1 MYAGGPRAR
10 TSFPLCLAIASLHPG
25 RSFRWLPIELGREP
39 PAFRTPPLVL
49 EPMTALRERRGLALA
64 RVLGD
69 AAIAA
74 TAFGAAFWVRIHLP
88 LPFTQGLLPPDRIA
102 FLGRDW
108 LAAVVVQ
115 LAVLYFLGFY
125 DADRPLTTAELSRR
139 LLPATLAQAAL
150 LAGYL
155 FFANRTFPRSV
166 LLVYALLNLALLV
179 LWRRL
184 ANRGG
189 PRKHRR
195 VVVVGAGAEAKEIAE
210 AIAAHRWHGL
220 EVAGFVTLAFE
231 PNSEPPSD
239 EVSALGPRLGTVDDL
254 PSLLAAGTIDDV
266 VLAAGG
272 DSWQTRL
279 LDRIADGRP
288 DHTNV
293 LLLPGPFESLIGRMR
308 YRWVHDLPL
317 IEVVR
322 ESEWRINRPA
332 KRLFDLAAGTFLLL
346 VLAPVLALAAL
357 AVRLTSPGPVL
368 YRQERVGR
376 DRRTFTIYKL
386 RSMRL
391 DAEAASG
398 EVLAEVGDPRLTP
411 IGAFLRRFRIDE
423 IPQLQN
429 VLEGSMSL
437 VGPRPER
444 PGFVERHLAEVPGYA
459 ERFSVAPGL
468 TGLAQVNGDY
478 HSSPQNKLRYE
489 LAYIANWS
497 LGLDLSILVRTVK
510 IVLTSRGV

>member
-1 MYAGGPRAR
+1 LIAGG
-10 TSFPLCLAIASLHPG
+10 
-25 RSFRWLPIELGREP
+25 
-39 PAFRTPPLVL
+39 
-49 EPMTALRERRGLALA
+49 ALGLA
-64 RVLGD
+64 
-69 AAIAA
+69 
-74 TAFGAAFWVRIHLP
+74 FWLRIHLP
-88 LPFTQGLLPPDRIA
+88 LPFTQGLLPPDRIS
-102 FLGRDW
+102 FLVREG
-108 LAAVVVQ
+108 LAAVVAQWV
-115 LAVLYFLGFY
+115 ALYFLGFY

-139 LLPATLAQAAL
+139 LLPATLSQAAL

-155 FFANRTFPRSV
+155 FFTNRTFPRSV
-166 LLVYALLNLALLV
+166 LLLYAVLDLVLLV
-179 LWRRL
+179 LWRRW
-184 ANRGG
+184 ANRSG
-189 PRKHRR
+189 PGSHRR
-195 VVVVGAGAEAKEIAE
+195 VVLVGEGTDAREIAV
-210 AIAAHRWHGL
+210 AIASHGWHGL
-220 EVAGFVTLAFE
+220 EVAGFVTLRPRADPQE
-231 PNSEPPSD
+231 GLEGQ
-239 EVSALGPRLGTVDDL
+239 EGTAELGPYLGTIDEL
-254 PSLLAAGTIDDV
+254 PALLAAGTIDDV
-266 VLAAGG
+266 VLAAGE

-279 LDRIADGRP
+279 LDRIAGSRP

-322 ESEWRINRPA
+322 ESEWRINRPV
-332 KRLFDLAAGTFLLL
+332 KRLFDLAAGTFLAL
-346 VLAPVLALAAL
+346 VLTPVFVLAAL

-368 YRQERVGR
+368 YRQERAGR
-376 DRRTFTIYKL
+376 DRRPFVVYKL
-386 RSMRL
+386 RSMQV
-391 DAEAASG
+391 DAEAESG

-423 IPQLQN
+423 IPQLIN
-429 VLEGSMSL
+429 VLGGSMSL

-444 PGFVERHLAEVPGYA
+444 PGFVEKHLAEVPGYA

-497 LGLDLSILVRTVK
+497 LGLDFSILVRTVK

>member
-1 MYAGGPRAR
+1 M
-10 TSFPLCLAIASLHPG
+10 
-25 RSFRWLPIELGREP
+25 
-39 PAFRTPPLVL
+39 TP
-49 EPMTALRERRGLALA
+49 LRERRGSALA

-69 AAIAA
+69 AVIAA
-74 TAFGAAFWVRIHLP
+74 SALGLAFWLRIHLP
-88 LPFTQGLLPPDRIA
+88 LPFTTGLLPPDRIS
-102 FLGRDW
+102 FLGREG
-108 LAAVVVQ
+108 LAAVVAQ
-115 LAVLYFLGFY
+115 LVALYFLGFY
-125 DADRPLTTAELSRR
+125 DADRPLTAAELSRR
-139 LLPATLAQAAL
+139 LLPATLGQAAL

-155 FFANRTFPRSV
+155 FFSNRTFPRSV
-166 LLVYALLNLALLV
+166 LLLYVLLDLVLLV
-179 LWRRL
+179 VWRRW
-184 ANRGG
+184 ANRSG
-189 PRKHRR
+189 PRTHRR
-195 VVVVGAGAEAKEIAE
+195 VVLVGEGADALEIAA

-220 EVAGFVTLAFE
+220 EVVGFVTLTPGADPE
-231 PNSEPPSD
+231 GSAAPAEGRA
-239 EVSALGPRLGTVDDL
+239 ALGPRLGTIDDL
-254 PSLLAAGTIDDV
+254 PALLAAGTIDDV
-266 VLAAGG
+266 VLAAGE

-279 LDRIADGRP
+279 LDRIAGSRP

-322 ESEWRINRPA
+322 ESEWRINRPV
-332 KRLFDLAAGTFLLL
+332 KRLFDLAAGSLLAL
-346 VLAPVLALAAL
+346 VLAPVFLLAAL

-368 YRQERVGR
+368 YRQERAGR
-376 DRRTFTIYKL
+376 DRRPFLVYKL
-386 RSMRL
+386 RSMRV

-423 IPQLQN
+423 IPQLIN
-429 VLEGSMSL
+429 VLGGSMSL

-497 LGLDLSILVRTVK
+497 LGLDFSILVRTVK

>member
-1 MYAGGPRAR
+1 M
-10 TSFPLCLAIASLHPG
+10 
-25 RSFRWLPIELGREP
+25 
-39 PAFRTPPLVL
+39 TP
-49 EPMTALRERRGLALA
+49 LRERRGLASA

-69 AAIAA
+69 AGIAVA
-74 TAFGAAFWVRIHLP
+74 AFGAAFWLRIHLP

-108 LAAVVVQ
+108 LAAALVQ
-115 LAVLYFLGFY
+115 LAALYFLGFY

-139 LLPATLAQAAL
+139 LLPATFGQAAL

-166 LLVYALLNLALLV
+166 LLLYAVLDLVLLV

-189 PRKHRR
+189 PRSLRR
-195 VVVVGAGAEAKEIAE
+195 VVLVGSGPEAQEIAT

-220 EVAGFVTLAFE
+220 EVAGFVTLAE
-231 PNSEPPSD
+231 GVAPAAAPAPLSGAT
-239 EVSALGPRLGTVDDL
+239 SALGLHLGTVDDL
-254 PSLLAAGTIDDV
+254 PGLLAAGTIDDV

-279 LDRIADGRP
+279 LDRIAGSRP

-322 ESEWRINRPA
+322 ESEWRINRPV
-332 KRLFDLAAGTFLLL
+332 KRLFDLAVGSVLAL

-357 AVRLTSPGPVL
+357 AVRFTSPGPVL
-368 YRQERVGR
+368 YRQERAGR
-376 DRRTFTIYKL
+376 DRRPFTVYKL
-386 RSMRL
+386 RSMRV
-391 DAEAASG
+391 DAEAQSG
-398 EVLAEVGDPRLTP
+398 EVLAEVGDARLTS

-423 IPQLQN
+423 IPQLAN
-429 VLEGSMSL
+429 VLGGTMSL

-444 PGFVERHLAEVPGYA
+444 PGFVERHLVEVPGYA

>member
-1 MYAGGPRAR
+1 M
-10 TSFPLCLAIASLHPG
+10 
-25 RSFRWLPIELGREP
+25 
-39 PAFRTPPLVL
+39 TP
-49 EPMTALRERRGLALA
+49 LRERRGQALT

-69 AAIAA
+69 AGIAVA
-74 TAFGAAFWVRIHLP
+74 ALAAAFWLRIHLP
-88 LPFTQGLLPPDRIA
+88 LPFTQGLLPADRIA

-108 LAAVVVQ
+108 LVAAAVQ
-115 LAVLYFLGFY
+115 LAALYFLGFY
-125 DADRPLTTAELSRR
+125 DADRPLTAAELSRR
-139 LLPATLAQAAL
+139 LLPAAIGQAAL
-150 LAGYL
+150 LAGYV

-166 LLVYALLNLALLV
+166 LLLYALLDLILLV

-184 ANRGG
+184 ASRGG
-189 PRKHRR
+189 PRALRR
-195 VVVVGAGAEAKEIAE
+195 VVLVGEGAEAREVAE

-220 EVAGFVTLAFE
+220 EVAGFVTLPLETRSGMNPA
-231 PNSEPPSD
+231 PPPG
-239 EVSALGPRLGTVDDL
+239 ETSALGPRLGTIDDL
-254 PSLLAAGTIDDV
+254 PALLAAGTIDDV

-279 LDRIADGRP
+279 LDRIAGSRP

-322 ESEWRINRPA
+322 ESEWRINRPV
-332 KRLFDLAAGTFLLL
+332 KRLFDLIAGSLLAL
-346 VLAPVLALAAL
+346 VLAPVLLLAAL
-357 AVRLTSPGPVL
+357 AVRLTSPGPIL

-376 DRRTFTIYKL
+376 DRRPFLVYKL
-386 RSMRL
+386 RSMRV

-398 EVLAEVGDPRLTP
+398 EVLAEIDDPRLTS
-411 IGAFLRRFRIDE
+411 IGALLRRFRIDE
-423 IPQLQN
+423 IPQVAN
-429 VLEGSMSL
+429 VLAGTMSL

-444 PGFVERHLAEVPGYA
+444 PGFVERYLAEVPGYA